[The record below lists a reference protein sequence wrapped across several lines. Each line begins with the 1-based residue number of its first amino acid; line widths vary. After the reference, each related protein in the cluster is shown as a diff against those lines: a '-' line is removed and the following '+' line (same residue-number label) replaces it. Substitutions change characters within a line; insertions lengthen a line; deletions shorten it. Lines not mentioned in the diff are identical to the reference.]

1 MKVRLDTTTARDLRR
16 LSYELLSKL
25 HDLER
30 PKKIGALF
38 ATRLS
43 GRPAALR
50 MVEHVT
56 SVLSLVLQS
65 LSEESDA
72 IRASGSQLLERLPRL
87 LGEIEQAIDA
97 GAPLRT
103 RTLAW
108 VLTSHTETFNRISDE
123 PVEVDF
129 TEDLISEWV
138 GAVQC
143 AVATWKDNFEAH

>member
-1 MKVRLDTTTARDLRR
+1 MKVRLDTTTVRDLKR

-30 PKKIGALF
+30 PKKIKALF
-38 ATRLS
+38 AVILS

-50 MVEHVT
+50 MAEHVS
-56 SVLSLVLQS
+56 SVLGSVLGSLGD
-65 LSEESDA
+65 ESDA
-72 IRASGSQLLERLPRL
+72 VRASGSQLLNRLPRL
-87 LGEIEQAIDA
+87 LGEIEHAIES

-108 VLTSHTETFNRISDE
+108 VLTSHTETFNRIRDE
-123 PVEVDF
+123 PIPVDF
-129 TEDLISEWV
+129 TEELVSEWV

-143 AVATWKDNFEAH
+143 AVATWKDNFEAN